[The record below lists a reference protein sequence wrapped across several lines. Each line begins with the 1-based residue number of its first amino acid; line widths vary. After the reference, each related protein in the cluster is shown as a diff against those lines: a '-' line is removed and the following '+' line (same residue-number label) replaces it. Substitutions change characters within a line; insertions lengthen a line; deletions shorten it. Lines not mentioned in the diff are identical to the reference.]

1 MSNNLYKNNKNKMV
15 FGVCS
20 GIADWLGMD
29 TSLVRVAMLA
39 GVFFSL
45 SVVFW
50 IYLGLGILLPTNPNE

>member
-1 MSNNLYKNNKNKMV
+1 MV

-29 TSLVRVAMLA
+29 TSLVRIAMLM